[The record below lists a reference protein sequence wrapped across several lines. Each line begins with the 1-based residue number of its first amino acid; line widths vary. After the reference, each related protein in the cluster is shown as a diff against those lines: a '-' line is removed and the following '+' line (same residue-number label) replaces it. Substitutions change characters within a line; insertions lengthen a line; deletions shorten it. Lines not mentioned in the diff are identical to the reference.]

1 METEEIAAKLNQRWR
16 ELSEDD
22 QLVYREKAAV
32 EHDEVAQKQLNYEA
46 ELKTWKEAGGV
57 LDDDV
62 ESNAPPKAP
71 LKPVKRAATAYFLF
85 SSEKRQQLRT
95 EVSNASHRR
104 TRQGGTVSHLEV
116 YRSPES
122 RTLAPVLPSLRK
134 NWVNCGMLFRRK
146 TSDRTTKRRL
156 RNENESPKNLS
167 YGKRSFSNT
176 RLNSRHGRWP
186 VVSWKRK
193 QAPLRIRRI

>member
-57 LDDDV
+57 LEDDV
-62 ESNAPPKAP
+62 ESNSPPKAP

-85 SSEKRQQLRT
+85 SSEKRQQLRA
-95 EVSNASHRR
+95 EVSSASH
-104 TRQGGTVSHLEV
+104 TTIEAPYEV
-116 YRSPES
+116 AQFLTWKGIILLNPE
-122 RTLAPVLPSLRK
+122 P
-134 NWVNCGMLFRRK
+134 WCQCC
-146 TSDRTTKRRL
+146 
-156 RNENESPKNLS
+156 
-167 YGKRSFSNT
+167 
-176 RLNSRHGRWP
+176 RHCE
-186 VVSWKRK
+186 
-193 QAPLRIRRI
+193 RIG

>member
-1 METEEIAAKLNQRWR
+1 MKSGLTNRHMMLWETTMQNPEVDTEAIAAKLNKLWR

-57 LDDDV
+57 LEDDV

-85 SSEKRQQLRT
+85 SSEKRQQLRA
-95 EVSNASHRR
+95 EVSTASHYYRGTIR
-104 TRQGGTVSHLEV
+104 SGTVSHMGRASFFLN
-116 YRSPES
+116 PEPWS
-122 RTLAPVLPSLRK
+122 Q
-134 NWVNCGMLFRRK
+134 CC
-146 TSDRTTKRRL
+146 
-156 RNENESPKNLS
+156 
-167 YGKRSFSNT
+167 
-176 RLNSRHGRWP
+176 RHREGTG
-186 VVSWKRK
+186 
-193 QAPLRIRRI
+193 